1 MSVITGR
8 SIFLTEE
15 EQQQAARS
23 IERLGSEAL
32 PLRTETGKI
41 LPDHIGSV
49 IEKVL
54 QAIKHGVPIT
64 VSSLPEEVTTTAAAM
79 LGISRP
85 AWMKHVRAGR
95 INSRKVGSHHKLL
108 SRDVIKFREYLV
120 EENAERFSTS
130 WISTTTRAGFRQ
142 PYDRTAGV
150 LRTS

>member
-23 IERLGSEAL
+23 IEQLGSEAL
-32 PLRTETGKI
+32 PLRTETGTM

-64 VSSLPEEVTTTAAAM
+64 VSSLPEEVTTTTAAAM

-85 AWMKHVRAGR
+85 TLMKHVRAGR

-120 EENAERFSTS
+120 EEKR
-130 WISTTTRAGFRQ
+130 RAVFDIMDIDDSQSRLQ
-142 PYDRTAGV
+142 ATV
-150 LRTS
+150 